1 MNPLMIGPGEGEDFG
16 NGLVRRVSTASTG
29 GAWCAFEVTLG
40 PDGGVPLHVH
50 ARDDEMHYV
59 LEGEIEFQCGER
71 VLTAGTGAMA
81 VLPRGIPHAVRNRS
95 AAPARFLNLFF
106 PGGFDDFV
114 AELNRLSLADAA
126 NEAKRDEIRA
136 KYGIRFSRPQSP

>member
-40 PDGGVPLHVH
+40 PDEGVPPHVH

-59 LEGEIEFQCGER
+59 LEGEIELQCGER
-71 VLTAGTGAMA
+71 VFAAQAGAMA
-81 VLPRGIPHAVRNRS
+81 SLPRGIPHAIRNRS

-114 AELNRLSLADAA
+114 AELNRLRLAGAA
-126 NEAKRDEIRA
+126 DEAKRDEIRA
-136 KYGIRFSRPQSP
+136 NYGIRFIRPQSP

>member
-1 MNPLMIGPGEGEDFG
+1 
-16 NGLVRRVSTASTG
+16 
-29 GAWCAFEVTLG
+29 VTLG
-40 PDGGVPLHVH
+40 PGQGVPLHVH

-59 LEGEIEFQCGER
+59 LEGEIELQCGER
-71 VLTAGTGAMA
+71 VFTAEAGAMA
-81 VLPRGIPHAVRNRS
+81 SLPRGIPHAIRNRS

-136 KYGIRFSRPQSP
+136 KYGIRFIRPQSP

>member
-1 MNPLMIGPGEGEDFG
+1 MNPLMIGPGEAEDFG
-16 NGLVRRVSTASTG
+16 NGLVRRVSTASTD

-40 PDGGVPLHVH
+40 PGQGVPLHVH

-59 LEGEIEFQCGER
+59 LEGEIELQCGER
-71 VLTAGTGAMA
+71 VFTAEAGAMA
-81 VLPRGIPHAVRNRS
+81 SLPRGIPHAIRNRS

-114 AELNRLSLADAA
+114 VELNRLRLADAA
-126 NEAKRDEIRA
+126 DEAKRNEIRA
-136 KYGIRFSRPQSP
+136 KYGIRFLHPQSP

>member
-1 MNPLMIGPGEGEDFG
+1 MNPLMIGPGVGEDFG

-40 PDGGVPLHVH
+40 PGEGVPLHVH

-59 LEGEIEFQCGER
+59 LEGEIDFQCGDQ
-71 VLTAGTGAMA
+71 VFAAQAGAMA
-81 VLPRGIPHAVRNRS
+81 SLPRGIPHAVRNRS
-95 AAPARFLNLFF
+95 AAPARFLTLFF

-114 AELNRLSLADAA
+114 AELNRLRLADAA
-126 NEAKRDEIRA
+126 DEAKRDEIRA
-136 KYGIRFSRPQSP
+136 KYGIRFIRPQSP

>member
-1 MNPLMIGPGEGEDFG
+1 MNPLMIGPGEAEDFG
-16 NGLVRRVSTASTG
+16 NGLIRRVSTASTG

-40 PDGGVPLHVH
+40 SGEGVPLHVH

-59 LEGEIEFQCGER
+59 LEGEIELQCGDQ
-71 VLTAGTGAMA
+71 VFAAQAGAMA
-81 VLPRGIPHAVRNRS
+81 SLPRGIPHAVRNRS

-114 AELNRLSLADAA
+114 AELNGLRSADTAD
-126 NEAKRDEIRA
+126 EAKRDEIRT
-136 KYGIRFSRPQSP
+136 KYGVRFIRPQSQ